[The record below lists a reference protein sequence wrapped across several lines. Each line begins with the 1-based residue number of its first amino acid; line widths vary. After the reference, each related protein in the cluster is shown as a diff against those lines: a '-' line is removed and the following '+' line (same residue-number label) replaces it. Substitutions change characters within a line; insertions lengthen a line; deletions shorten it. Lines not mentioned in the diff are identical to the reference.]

1 MAASKNLF
9 NKERERMLLDERE
22 TENYPPF
29 DHHENFCKKVKENW
43 LSTEKLTELTNCTD
57 PMVLT
62 QALIDYKM
70 QPEDMTIIMAHL
82 DLYEPKSI
90 KGSEYIEIV
99 CKSHL
104 ENMKRVLKK
113 YTQDDTYYM
122 RKVASIYL
130 ESEIKKKENQKNDCG
145 DCNNY
150 AEYDGGLKYCSV
162 CGKKLN

>member
-9 NKERERMLLDERE
+9 NNHRERMLLDERE

-29 DHHENFCKKVKENW
+29 DHGANFRKKVKENW

-70 QPEDMTIIMAHL
+70 DVDDMTIIMAHL

-90 KGSEYIEIV
+90 KGSEYIMKV
-99 CKSHL
+99 CKSPL
-104 ENMKRVLKK
+104 DNMKRVYKK
-113 YTQDDTYYM
+113 YTEDDTYHM
-122 RKVASIYL
+122 RRDARIFL
-130 ESEIKKKENQKNDCG
+130 ESEINKKQRLENDRKE
-145 DCNNY
+145 
-150 AEYDGGLKYCSV
+150 
-162 CGKKLN
+162 